1 MTEEEIFAKV
11 QEIAAEE
18 LDVDKAKI
26 TLTTNIKDDLD
37 ADSLDLF
44 EIMSELEDEF
54 EIELEADED
63 ITTVE
68 AMSDDDY
75 NKWSNTD
82 K

>member
-44 EIMSELEDEF
+44 EIMSELEDEV

-68 AMSDDDY
+68 DVVKYVKKELDAKD
-75 NKWSNTD
+75 
-82 K
+82 

>member
-68 AMSDDDY
+68 DVVKYVKKELDAKD
-75 NKWSNTD
+75 
-82 K
+82 

>member
-68 AMSDDDY
+68 DVVKYVKKQLD
-75 NKWSNTD
+75 NK
-82 K
+82 

>member
-1 MTEEEIFAKV
+1 MTEEEIFAQV

-44 EIMSELEDEF
+44 EIMSELEDEV

-68 AMSDDDY
+68 DVVKYVKKELDAKD
-75 NKWSNTD
+75 
-82 K
+82 

>member
-11 QEIAAEE
+11 REIAAEE

-68 AMSDDDY
+68 DVVKYVKKELDAKD
-75 NKWSNTD
+75 
-82 K
+82 

>member
-63 ITTVE
+63 ITTIEDVVKYVKKE
-68 AMSDDDY
+68 LDAKD
-75 NKWSNTD
+75 
-82 K
+82 

>member
-1 MTEEEIFAKV
+1 MTEEKIFAKV

-68 AMSDDDY
+68 DVVKYVKKELDAKD
-75 NKWSNTD
+75 
-82 K
+82 

>member
-63 ITTVE
+63 ITTIEDVVKYVKKDLD
-68 AMSDDDY
+68 AKD
-75 NKWSNTD
+75 
-82 K
+82 

>member
-1 MTEEEIFAKV
+1 MTEEEIFTKV

-68 AMSDDDY
+68 DVVKYVKKELDAKD
-75 NKWSNTD
+75 
-82 K
+82 

>member
-68 AMSDDDY
+68 DVVKYVKKELNAKD
-75 NKWSNTD
+75 
-82 K
+82 